1 MNEVDTPTE
10 NLGQRWFGPTN
21 CVLVL
26 AGIAVLSGY
35 TILLRRLPLL
45 DMGPFSFRFFPI
57 PWFTAT
63 GEFLFILLLTILAM
77 WHIKLAWTRP
87 RASGWRERWSKMSQL
102 AFAMVLLLI
111 PLLFRAA
118 AEFLLEQIN
127 G

>member
-1 MNEVDTPTE
+1 MNEDETPTAKPG
-10 NLGQRWFGPTN
+10 NRRVGSTN
-21 CVLVL
+21 VVLVL

-35 TILLRRLPLL
+35 TLLLRRLPLL

-57 PWFTAT
+57 PWFTVT

-77 WHIKLAWTRP
+77 WHIQMAWTRP
-87 RASGWRERWSKMSQL
+87 PASSWRERLSKMSQL
-102 AFAMVLLLI
+102 GFAMVLLLI

-118 AEFLLEQIN
+118 AEFLLERIN